1 LAINCPVCGAENP
14 DSADFCNLCLASM
27 GFEAS
32 EYTTP
37 APVDEGFL
45 DKYPSSFDPGAPS
58 AEEVAAS
65 AEVQEAP
72 PVDIGEYGV
81 RSGQDFDEAAAPAAP
96 GPAYGEPKP
105 APSDYGYQE
114 PGQSVAPPYDPAA
127 HQLQYQQP
135 QPTYQQPPVEGQYR
149 QQPYPAPGQQAPGE
163 AWQQGYA
170 GSYGEPARASRP
182 FDWTRAIMLC
192 AGAAAIAA
200 LMSIGL
206 ELFFSFI
213 GYSVAMSTSV
223 SIGLILVFL
232 SLLIPVAFASFS
244 CGYKLERYGWLV
256 GLISVGMWAFIFRPL
271 YYAILSW
278 MLTERFTFTAVFSKY
293 SLAFIFGLFLPL
305 GALIGWLGEKRATTG
320 LFF

>member
-1 LAINCPVCGAENP
+1 MAICCPTCGAENP
-14 DSADFCNLCLASM
+14 DSAEFCNLCLAAL
-27 GFEAS
+27 GFEAQ

-37 APVDEGFL
+37 APVEDGYLEH
-45 DKYPSSFDPGAPS
+45 YPSSFDPGAPS
-58 AEEVAAS
+58 AEELAAS
-65 AEVQEAP
+65 GEAQEAP

-81 RSGQDFDEAAAPAAP
+81 RSGQDYEAGTAAPA
-96 GPAYGEPKP
+96 PAYGEPQPPP
-105 APSDYGYQE
+105 ADYGYQPPPE
-114 PGQSVAPPYDPAA
+114 PATPDYGPAS
-127 HQLQYQQP
+127 YQQAP
-135 QPTYQQPPVEGQYR
+135 AEGQYWQQPA
-149 QQPYPAPGQQAPGE
+149 QQPYTPPGE
-163 AWQQGYA
+163 AWQQGYGGA
-170 GSYGEPARASRP
+170 YGESARATRP
-182 FDWTRAIMLC
+182 FDWTRALLLC
-192 AGAAAIAA
+192 TGAAAIAA

-213 GYSVAMSTSV
+213 GYSMAMSTNI
-223 SIGLILVFL
+223 SIGLVIVFI

-244 CGYKLERYGWLV
+244 CGYKMERYGWAL

-278 MLTERFTFTAVFSKY
+278 MLTERFTFTAVFSRY